1 MERSSSSLATISTV
15 VTPDSVALGG
25 FELQAGPALRVAVWR
40 TLRGLSRPG
49 WLAASELRVGLGCMR
64 LSTDESR
71 DEALALETIAA
82 AAEAGITVFDTAR
95 AYARDASEL
104 GHNERLLA
112 SALRRSG
119 GDANARIVTKGG
131 MTRTGGG
138 WIPDGRAKAIR
149 TDCEASLVALDGL
162 AIDLYLIHAPDPRT
176 PWRTSVRAL
185 ARLVDEGLVRR
196 VGLANVNRRQLDGAL
211 DLAPITAVQVP
222 LSPYDDRALRGGV
235 VERCAEKGIAV
246 IAHSPLGGPRR
257 AGGLARREALAEIA
271 DVRGATPAE
280 VALAWLLELSPGV
293 IAIPG
298 ARRPET
304 ARSAAR
310 AARLRLDEGDRAVL
324 ARAFGAP
331 RPARLERPRPA
342 DDAEIVLV
350 MGIPGAGKSR
360 VAEEYVGR
368 GYLRL
373 NRDERGGALRE
384 LADALDE
391 ELASGARRVI
401 LDNTYLTR
409 AARSYVIEAASRHGI
424 PTRCIW
430 LDTPLAQAQV
440 NLVERLLERFGSLP
454 DPEELRARARR
465 EPGVHAPTSQMRT
478 QRELEPPSADEG
490 FAEVEHVPFA
500 RRPPAEAG
508 RVGVFVAAAALSRP
522 GWEQALA
529 QGDRGAP
536 HLVFDW
542 SPDGNVDALAD
553 VAARLAA
560 AVSGPVESALC
571 PHGAGPPS
579 CWCRPPLPGMPLA
592 FARAHGV
599 DPSRSILVGTG
610 PAHRTLATTLGA
622 RYVVV

>member
-1 MERSSSSLATISTV
+1 
-15 VTPDSVALGG
+15 
-25 FELQAGPALRVAVWR
+25 
-40 TLRGLSRPG
+40 
-49 WLAASELRVGLGCMR
+49 MR

-71 DEALALETIAA
+71 DEELALATIAA
-82 AAEAGITVFDTAR
+82 AAEAGISVFDTAR
-95 AYARDASEL
+95 AYGRGAAEL
-104 GHNERLLA
+104 GHNERMLA
-112 SALRRSG
+112 HGLRRCG
-119 GDANARIVTKGG
+119 ADASARIVTKGG
-131 MTRTGGG
+131 MTRTGDG

-185 ARLVDEGLVRR
+185 ARLVDDGLVRR
-196 VGLANVNRRQLDGAL
+196 VGVANVNRRQLDEAL
-211 DLAPITAVQVP
+211 ELGPIAAVQVA

-235 VERCAEKGIAV
+235 VERCEEKGIAV

-257 AGGLARREALAEIA
+257 AGGFARRQPLAEIA
-271 DVRGATPAE
+271 AARGATPAE
-280 VALAWLLELSPGV
+280 VALAWLLELSPAV
-293 IAIPG
+293 VAIPG

-310 AARLRLDEGDRAVL
+310 AATLRLDDAERAVL
-324 ARAFGAP
+324 ARAFGGP
-331 RPARLERPRPA
+331 RPARVEQPRPQG
-342 DDAEIVLV
+342 DGEVVVV

-360 VAEEYVGR
+360 VAEEYVTR

-391 ELASGARRVI
+391 ELASGARRVV

-409 AARSYVIEAASRHGI
+409 AARSYVIEAASRHGV

-440 NLVERLLERFGSLP
+440 NLVERLLDRFGSLP
-454 DPEELRARARR
+454 TPDELREVARR

-478 QRELEPPSADEG
+478 HRELEPPSPDEG
-490 FAEVEHVPFA
+490 FAEIEHVPFA
-500 RRPPAEAG
+500 RRSPAEAG

-542 SPDGNVDALAD
+542 RPDGNVDALAD
-553 VAARLAA
+553 VAGRLAA

-571 PHGAGPPS
+571 PHGAGPPR
-579 CWCRPPLPGMPLA
+579 CWCRPPLPGLPLA
-592 FARAHGV
+592 FARTQGV

-622 RYVVV
+622 RYVAV